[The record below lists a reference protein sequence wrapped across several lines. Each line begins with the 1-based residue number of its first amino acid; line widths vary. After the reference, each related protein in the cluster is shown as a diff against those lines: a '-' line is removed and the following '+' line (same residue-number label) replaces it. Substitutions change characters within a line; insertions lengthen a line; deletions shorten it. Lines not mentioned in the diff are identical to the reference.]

1 MSRGRILVVDDD
13 PLILRS
19 LSELLRLEKYDVQ
32 TAASGLEALQTLKDH
47 PVDIIVSDI
56 NMPEIDGFKLLQEVR
71 SRYPEILPILVTGYG
86 TIENAVEAMRQ
97 GAYDYVTKPLVDDEI
112 KLILQRAMEQ
122 KRLRQEN
129 QDLRDRLDM
138 KFKFDNII
146 GHDHQMQRIFE
157 TIRTIADTKAT
168 ALITGESGTGKT
180 MIARAIHHN
189 SSRRNEKFIEVNC
202 GALPETLLESEL
214 FGHVRGSFTG
224 AFKDKTGKFQLAD
237 DGTIFLDEIS
247 TASKALQVKMLR
259 VLEQREIVRPGSNTP
274 IPVDVRVLA
283 ATNKNLLEEVSEGRF
298 REDLYF
304 RLKVVSLQLPPLR
317 ERASDI
323 PLLVEAFL
331 AELSERHGTDV
342 RGVTPEVMHILQSQ
356 PWPGNVRELRN
367 HIERCVA
374 LCEAVALEPVEHAPR
389 DPEGHDP
396 LADGALPAFSEARR
410 DLVESFE
417 RRYLRRLLDAH
428 GDNLSAAAR
437 AAKLDR
443 AQLYRMLWRHG
454 LRERGASE
462 G

>member
-259 VLEQREIVRPGSNTP
+259 VLQDKEFERVGQHETIK
-274 IPVDVRVLA
+274 VDVRIVLA
-283 ATNKNLLEEVSEGRF
+283 TNVDLMEEVRQGNF
-298 REDLYF
+298 REDLFY
-304 RLKVVSLQLPPLR
+304 RINVVSIHLPPLR
-317 ERASDI
+317 ERVVD
-323 PLLVEAFL
+323 VKYL
-331 AELSERHGTDV
+331 AEHFMGHYAEENGKHFDGIDDDAMNT
-342 RGVTPEVMHILQSQ
+342 LQNYH
-356 PWPGNVRELRN
+356 WPGNVRELEN
-367 HIERCVA
+367 VIERAVVLSNASKPFITVDDLPPNLHSTEAPVITDDRILPLKEA
-374 LCEAVALEPVEHAPR
+374 LK
-389 DPEGHDP
+389 DPEKRIIERALRANKWNRQKTAQMLQVNRTTLFNKMKKYGL
-396 LADGALPAFSEARR
+396 LAD
-410 DLVESFE
+410 
-417 RRYLRRLLDAH
+417 
-428 GDNLSAAAR
+428 
-437 AAKLDR
+437 
-443 AQLYRMLWRHG
+443 
-454 LRERGASE
+454 
-462 G
+462 